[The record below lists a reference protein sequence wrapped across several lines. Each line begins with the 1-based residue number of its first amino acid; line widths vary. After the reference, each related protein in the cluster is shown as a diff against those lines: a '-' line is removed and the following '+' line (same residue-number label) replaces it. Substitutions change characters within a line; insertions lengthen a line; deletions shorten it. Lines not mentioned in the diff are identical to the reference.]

1 MHAKVTVMF
10 IQKNQCS
17 YHVHAPLLLFHS
29 NSLVLDDLSFYFEV
43 IYVIFIYEFN
53 WYAIYEIEAM

>member
-10 IQKNQCS
+10 LQTTNVAIMYS
-17 YHVHAPLLLFHS
+17 
-29 NSLVLDDLSFYFEV
+29 DLRFYYEV

-53 WYAIYEIEAM
+53 GYAIYEMEAM

>member
-10 IQKNQCS
+10 LQTTNVAII
-17 YHVHAPLLLFHS
+17 VHAPLLLLHS
-29 NSLVLDDLSFYFEV
+29 NSLVLDDLRFYYEE

-53 WYAIYEIEAM
+53 GCAIYEMEAM